1 MTSLVVRDL
10 VKGFGA
16 KPVLTGVDLQVETG
30 SLTAILG
37 PSGSGK
43 TTLLRIICGFE
54 RAQSGSVS
62 LDDEVVD
69 DATHFVAPE
78 RRRIGYV
85 PQEGNLFPHLTV
97 AGNIKFG
104 LARGGDS
111 RRRVGDL
118 LDMIGLA
125 DRARS
130 YPHQLS
136 GGQQQRV
143 ALARAL
149 AVQPRLV
156 LLDEPFA
163 SLDASLRASV
173 RGDVLHI
180 LRDAGATALLVTHD
194 QDEALSMSDSVAV
207 IRDGVIAQLDS
218 PHAVY
223 SRPADADLAHFVGD
237 VNLLSGSFDG
247 DAVRTMLGRLALR
260 DVPAAAS
267 GAATVMVRPEQLLLS
282 AGAVGDDNACEV
294 VDHEFY
300 GHDAIVR
307 LKPLHGTDPSLLV
320 VRVRGGVDWP
330 RGAVASVA
338 VDGPVVAWPGGYVG
352 SESSLHP

>member
-1 MTSLVVRDL
+1 
-10 VKGFGA
+10 
-16 KPVLTGVDLQVETG
+16 
-30 SLTAILG
+30 
-37 PSGSGK
+37 
-43 TTLLRIICGFE
+43 
-54 RAQSGSVS
+54 
-62 LDDEVVD
+62 
-69 DATHFVAPE
+69 
-78 RRRIGYV
+78 
-85 PQEGNLFPHLTV
+85 
-97 AGNIKFG
+97 
-104 LARGGDS
+104 
-111 RRRVGDL
+111 
-118 LDMIGLA
+118 
-125 DRARS
+125 
-130 YPHQLS
+130 
-136 GGQQQRV
+136 
-143 ALARAL
+143 
-149 AVQPRLV
+149 
-156 LLDEPFA
+156 
-163 SLDASLRASV
+163 
-173 RGDVLHI
+173 VLHI

-330 RGAVASVA
+330 RGAV
-338 VDGPVVAWPGGYVG
+338 VAWPGGYVG